1 MTNKKKPLGQ
11 SGSNKK
17 LYQYD
22 NNINI
27 DYLGKRNSIPPE
39 HEIIENYE
47 VARQFFLDREKYHN
61 ESATW
66 YFNHAREME
75 VKAGRHLDQAE
86 RAYQQARDYLYL
98 IGMAVLKTMGR
109 M

>member
-1 MTNKKKPLGQ
+1 MIALKKTQTGGNGL
-11 SGSNKK
+11 SKK

-39 HEIIENYE
+39 HEIIECYE
-47 VARQFFLDREKYHN
+47 VAHQFFLDREKYHL

-66 YFNHAREME
+66 YFNYAREME
-75 VKAGRHLDQAE
+75 AKAGKHLD
-86 RAYQQARDYLYL
+86 
-98 IGMAVLKTMGR
+98 
-109 M
+109 